1 MRACASASARRA
13 RVASQSPGPGSGGVA
28 HHAAGRHAVTSAPVM
43 PAHLLVEVA
52 PERAEL
58 AAAAHI
64 VNCHL
69 AAELLDAQ
77 ALSESNG
84 RHRAT
89 IQSCGK
95 GRARPCREAGAGAWP
110 KRRLNATAQSWRP
123 RRGAHGLEADS
134 GASSFQPRPGPQG
147 TRSCT
152 ERGHPSHGRW
162 PEERPWRCL
171 RIPYFSPAELAKSPM
186 RPALHEQGGAVLTE
200 GILSVRC
207 ACGWGEGATCAPD
220 ATASAVDG
228 HARLCRP
235 LAGQRPQCASS
246 ASEATRRDGALPGRA
261 GE

>member
-134 GASSFQPRPGPQG
+134 GASRPTRHTFMHRAGSSEPR
-147 TRSCT
+147 TVAR
-152 ERGHPSHGRW
+152 
-162 PEERPWRCL
+162 
-171 RIPYFSPAELAKSPM
+171 
-186 RPALHEQGGAVLTE
+186 
-200 GILSVRC
+200 
-207 ACGWGEGATCAPD
+207 GATLALLAHPILF
-220 ATASAVDG
+220 
-228 HARLCRP
+228 AR
-235 LAGQRPQCASS
+235 
-246 ASEATRRDGALPGRA
+246 
-261 GE
+261 